1 MPRPI
6 HLDVHDVKQ
15 LDPRGS
21 HFKSQAKLRRA
32 PCARARGR
40 AGDADHA
47 RASHARSTNVV
58 TIAMVFLAII
68 WAVLALLPVWRR
80 VFWPCRRLVRSC

>member
-21 HFKSQAKLRRA
+21 HFRFQAKLRRA
-32 PCARARGR
+32 PCACARGR
-40 AGDADHA
+40 AKDADHA
-47 RASHARSTNVV
+47 PASHARSTNVV
-58 TIAMVFLAII
+58 TIGWCFLRYSGPF
-68 WAVLALLPVWRR
+68 LP
-80 VFWPCRRLVRSC
+80 SCLFGGGFFGPAAG